1 MVGEKPVRIL
11 YKELEFQPTK
21 PNKSW
26 LAIPA
31 PVLKWYRAAKLTKMI
46 SYVGPSTNGNI
57 HVKLQNGTD
66 MWWKLDGD
74 HYLLSHTGSDT
85 IKRNYNDIKAIKL
98 SPKDLTEL
106 ARIAANKILNPAD
119 LEARKNFT
127 KKAPSE

>member
-1 MVGEKPVRIL
+1 MRIL
-11 YKELEFQPTK
+11 YKELDFEPTK

-26 LAIPA
+26 SVIPT

-46 SYVGPSTNGNI
+46 SYVGSCVGGSI

-66 MWWKLDGD
+66 MWWELKGD
-74 HYLLSHTGSDT
+74 HYLLSHTGSNT
-85 IKRNYNDIKAIKL
+85 KRRNYNSIKAIKL

-127 KKAPSE
+127 KKAGETT